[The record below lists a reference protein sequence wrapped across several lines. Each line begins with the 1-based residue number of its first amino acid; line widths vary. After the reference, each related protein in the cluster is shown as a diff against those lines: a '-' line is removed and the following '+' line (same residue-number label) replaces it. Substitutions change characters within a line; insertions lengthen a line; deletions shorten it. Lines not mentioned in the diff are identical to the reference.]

1 MISARPIRNEHPGWC
16 TNIIWPVRVR
26 QPPSGQI
33 ARGYLQSRGLG
44 QRLRIPG
51 PYLAKVL
58 YTLSKHD
65 VLESVAGRTGGYRL
79 KRPAGSLS
87 LKTLIG
93 IFEPES
99 LSPVCVVGNADCPGA
114 SCRRH
119 RKWQEMRNRFLAS
132 MEETTIAGFGGMED
146 LDCGRPEEMA
156 ALAQIDGKTLR
167 VTLSWEE
174 PRGERKPTREA
185 LARSSLLAFGRL
197 AEAGQTA

>member
-1 MISARPIRNEHPGWC
+1 MLSKTTRYALWVLVVLAGSSP
-16 TNIIWPVRVR
+16 
-26 QPPSGQI
+26 
-33 ARGYLQSRGLG
+33 RGHLRSRGLA

-65 VLESVAGRTGGYRL
+65 VLESVRGRTGGYRL

-99 LSPVCVVGNADCPGA
+99 LSPVCIVGNPECPGA

-119 RKWQEMRNRFLAS
+119 RGWQKMQSNFLSA
-132 MEETTIAGFGGMED
+132 MEETTIAD
-146 LDCGRPEEMA
+146 L
-156 ALAQIDGKTLR
+156 
-167 VTLSWEE
+167 S
-174 PRGERKPTREA
+174 
-185 LARSSLLAFGRL
+185 
-197 AEAGQTA
+197 